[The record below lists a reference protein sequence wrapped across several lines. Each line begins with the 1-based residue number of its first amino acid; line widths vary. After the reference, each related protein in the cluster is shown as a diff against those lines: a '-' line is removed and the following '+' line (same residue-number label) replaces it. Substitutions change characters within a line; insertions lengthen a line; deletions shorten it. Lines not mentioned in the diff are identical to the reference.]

1 LSEQQASYRQ
11 MFKATSLF
19 GGVQVFTILLSIL
32 RSKIIAV
39 LLGPVGMGVAGLL
52 TTTILLVGSLT
63 NFGLGISAV
72 KDIAAANGT
81 NDQLRISQV
90 ITIVR
95 RLVWIT
101 GLFGAIAT
109 LVLSSWLSRLTFGNS
124 DYTFAFAWLSVT
136 LIFNQLTSGQDV
148 LLQGMRKLN
157 HLAKANMAGSFFGLL
172 VSIPL
177 YYSYGIN
184 GIVPALIASAFLNML
199 IAWYFARQIIV
210 EPVVLSAGKTYQ
222 EGREMLRMGIML
234 SLNSVITL
242 GASYVVRM
250 YISKTGG
257 IGDVGLYSAGFAII
271 STYVGLIFTAM
282 AADYYPR
289 LAGISNDKAQAG
301 ELINNQAEL
310 ALLILAPILCI
321 FLVFIKLV
329 VAILYSKQFTP
340 VNGMI
345 HWAALGMFFKAASW
359 PIGFLFLAKGDSKN
373 FFWNELIANIYLLAF
388 NILGYK
394 FYGLNGMGIS
404 FLAGYAVYLL
414 QVYVVTGRMYAFELQ
429 TRFIVIFGKQFAL
442 GFLCFLLVT
451 FAPALWAYIIGSLV
465 IAVSAGF
472 SIFEMDKRLDLR
484 GVVNKFRR
492 K

>member
-1 LSEQQASYRQ
+1 

-19 GGVQVFTILLSIL
+19 GGVQVFTIVLSIL

-39 LLGPVGMGVAGLL
+39 LLGPIGMGVAGLL

-72 KDIAAANGT
+72 KDIAAANGAD
-81 NDQLRISQV
+81 DQSRINHV

-95 RLVWIT
+95 RLVWVT
-101 GLFGAIAT
+101 GLFGMLAT
-109 LVLSSWLSRLTFGNS
+109 LILSPWLSRLTFGNS

-177 YYSYGIN
+177 YYAYGIK
-184 GIVPALIASAFLNML
+184 GIVPALIASSFITML
-199 IAWYFARQIIV
+199 IAWYFARQIKV
-210 EPVVLSAGKTYQ
+210 EPVVLSAKKTYL

-234 SLNSVITL
+234 SLNTVITL

-257 IGDVGLYSAGFAII
+257 IADVGLYTAGFAII

-282 AADYYPR
+282 SADYYPR
-289 LAGISNDKAQAG
+289 LAGIANDKQQTG

-329 VAILYSKQFTP
+329 VAILYSKQFLP

-359 PIGFLFLAKGDSKN
+359 PIGFLFLAKGDSKS

-404 FLAGYAVYLL
+404 FLVGYAVYLL
-414 QVYVVTGRMYAFELQ
+414 QVYEVTRRKYGFQLQRRFMVIFVKQLLFGLVCFIIVNFMPVFWAYVTG
-429 TRFIVIFGKQFAL
+429 TIVIA
-442 GFLCFLLVT
+442 
-451 FAPALWAYIIGSLV
+451 ASLWFS
-465 IAVSAGF
+465 VS
-472 SIFEMDKRLDLR
+472 EMDKRLDLKSVYR
-484 GVVNKFRR
+484 KFRF
-492 K
+492 KS